1 MDARVALFVTHYGAD
16 GVREALFARTT
27 MLLPRVAGQHMNAK
41 RVEELGAGLMV
52 QDRQELSDLPG
63 LVERMLVNETTQRE
77 HKAAVDHAHR
87 MIAFHDRVEHAADF
101 VDFVAEF
108 VLQAQRVICVWI
120 IRSFGGHGRGL

>member
-41 RVEELGAGLMV
+41 RVEDLGAGRMV

-63 LVERMLVNETTQRE
+63 LVERMLEKKR
-77 HKAAVDHAHR
+77 R
-87 MIAFHDRVEHAADF
+87 
-101 VDFVAEF
+101 
-108 VLQAQRVICVWI
+108 
-120 IRSFGGHGRGL
+120 RGASTSRR